1 MFLSRQM
8 TGNKRSKRWKP
19 LLILPLGLL
28 VLVFCFFFALP
39 FWGVPFNGQRHGNP
53 PLTPVW
59 ALECWLWEDDVITA
73 QRVDE
78 LLEGYASHDIPVRT
92 ILLDSPWSLR
102 YNDFEVDEDLYP
114 EPETWFNKLQEQGYR
129 VVLWMTPMVNSYS
142 KGTRIE
148 ASESWF
154 NSARD
159 KNFLAGEGHQIN
171 WWKGRGGFI
180 DYSNPEALKWWR
192 GLQQKVFDYGID
204 GWKMDGSATLYSSK
218 IGPVPIPYMRSF
230 GGVTTTRNY
239 MDLYYRQEYLFGLE
253 QNPEFI
259 TLTRSLDR
267 GFHPEGFAPIDVST
281 VNWVGDQE
289 HHWTAGNHYENTEGE
304 KKDIAL
310 KGIEGFE
317 SAIESIL
324 KSAKLG
330 YSIIG
335 SDVAG
340 FSGGVIP
347 PRLYIRW
354 AQFSTFCGLYL
365 NGGHGERAL
374 WKRSKQELEIIREYS
389 WLHTELIPYIYSS
402 VVEAHNGGKV
412 LQRPVK
418 GKYHYM
424 FGDDLLIAP
433 IYMDELKNS
442 VRLPKGNWRYWF
454 DDQEI
459 IEGPVKFEREFP
471 LEEYPVYIRE
481 GAIIPLNIE
490 RSYTR
495 IGDEYSKGYL
505 TLMIYPDGNSSFMV
519 HDPDSGTSTSIM
531 VEETE
536 GSIIINFEGL
546 KRPHILHL
554 HLSSNPQKVTLD
566 NQQLS
571 NSEDY
576 VFDAK
581 KSKLIIKTD
590 KYSVGEY
597 TIIK

>member
-1 MFLSRQM
+1 MSEK
-8 TGNKRSKRWKP
+8 KRSKRRIKFLVMAVG
-19 LLILPLGLL
+19 LLLLVFYFYVALPL
-28 VLVFCFFFALP
+28 
-39 FWGVPFNGQRHGNP
+39 WGVPFNGPRHGNP

-59 ALECWLWEDDVITA
+59 ALECWLWEDDVNTA

-78 LLEGYASHDIPVRT
+78 LLEGYAEHDIPVRT

-102 YNDFEVDEDLYP
+102 YNDFNVDEDLYP
-114 EPETWFNKLQEQGYR
+114 EPEAWFNKLQDKGYR

-142 KGTRIE
+142 KDTGIKE
-148 ASESWF
+148 SESWY
-154 NSARD
+154 SRARD
-159 KNFLAGEGHQIN
+159 NNYLAGKGHRVN

-180 DYSNPEALKWWR
+180 DYTNPEALEWWR
-192 GLQQKVFDYGID
+192 GLQQEVFDFGID
-204 GWKMDGSATLYSSK
+204 GWKLDGSATLFFSK

-230 GGVTTTRNY
+230 KGLTTTRNY

-259 TLTRSLDR
+259 TLSRSMDR
-267 GFHPEGFAPIDVST
+267 NFHPEGFAPIDASP

-289 HHWTAGNHYENTEGE
+289 HHWKANNHSDDGEGQ

-324 KSAKLG
+324 NSAKTG
-330 YSIIG
+330 YNIVG
-335 SDVAG
+335 SDIAG
-340 FSGGVIP
+340 FSGGTIP

-354 AQFSTFCGLYL
+354 AQFSTFCGLFL

-374 WKRSKQELEIIREYS
+374 WKRSRQELEIIREYS
-389 WLHTELIPYIYSS
+389 WLHTELVPYMYSS
-402 VVEAHNGGKV
+402 VVEAHNGGNV
-412 LQRPVK
+412 LQRPIK

-424 FGDDLLIAP
+424 FGDHLLIAP
-433 IYMDELKNS
+433 IYMDDVKNT
-442 VRLPKGNWRYWF
+442 VRLPEGSWRYWF
-454 DDQEI
+454 DDKEI
-459 IEGPVKFEREFP
+459 IEGPVTFEREFP

-481 GAIIPLNIE
+481 GAIIPMHIE

-495 IGDEYSKGYL
+495 IGDENSGGYL
-505 TLMIYPDGNSSFMV
+505 TVRVYPEENSTFTVHHPDNGNSTTI
-519 HDPDSGTSTSIM
+519 D

-536 GSIIINFEGL
+536 RSVKIVFQGL
-546 KRPHILHL
+546 KQPHILHL
-554 HLSSNPQKVTLD
+554 HLSSSPQKVELD
-566 NQQLS
+566 NQLLS
-571 NSEDY
+571 DSVDY
-576 VFDAK
+576 HFDAE

-590 KYSVGEY
+590 DYSIGEY